1 MVAVLKTSCKL
12 KDKIIMDLLKE
23 KGLEE
28 KEALLELSTKIK
40 ALQEHLKASKKEENL
55 EKFNKSLQLVNEL
68 KEKAKFQASFSVN
81 NINNAD

>member
-1 MVAVLKTSCKL
+1 
-12 KDKIIMDLLKE
+12 MDLLKE

-28 KEALLELSTKIK
+28 KEALHELSIKIK

>member
-1 MVAVLKTSCKL
+1 
-12 KDKIIMDLLKE
+12 MDLLKE

>member
-1 MVAVLKTSCKL
+1 
-12 KDKIIMDLLKE
+12 MDLLKE

-28 KEALLELSTKIK
+28 KEALLELSIRIK